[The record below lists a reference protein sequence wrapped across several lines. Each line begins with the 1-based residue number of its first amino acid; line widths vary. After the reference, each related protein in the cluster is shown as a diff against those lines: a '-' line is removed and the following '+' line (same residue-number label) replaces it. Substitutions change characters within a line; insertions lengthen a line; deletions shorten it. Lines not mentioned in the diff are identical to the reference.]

1 MQGNLTRRRVV
12 AATLATLGTATGVLA
27 LSRDKISANADLQM
41 TGLDI
46 SDEQTTIIEG
56 EEINDIRI
64 SADLEW
70 LFESNVDIHTLQ
82 LSLAVGFKED
92 DAEIISL
99 FERTDMA
106 QQSLTGTTT
115 LEGSVLGSGAFD
127 KSNFQPNGGTIT
139 TDVFVI
145 AELLLLRNGDILE
158 TAAVSD
164 RAAVEITE
172 ESIQITSEVAGTGEI
187 TVDSG

>member
-12 AATLATLGTATGVLA
+12 AATLATLGTATGALA

-56 EEINDIRI
+56 EEIKDIRI
-64 SADLEW
+64 SASLEW

-106 QQSLTGTTT
+106 QQSLTGTKT
-115 LEGSVLGSGAFD
+115 LEGSVLGSSAFD

-172 ESIQITSEVAGTGEI
+172 ESIQITSEVAGTGGI